1 MFPLKRLQVG
11 VALTVAVLLAV
22 LLVGISHAQGDIVTY
37 PRYDMDF
44 QIQKDGSVL
53 TTETQTVDFKGTS
66 RKRGFTDIPLVNVG
80 SITDVSV
87 SEPGGQPYRNSSSGD
102 PGTFTATRERAT
114 NGDSV
119 MRITLNFQPT
129 AGQKTFLIKYRL
141 NDALRIADA
150 GDQFYWAALRSGRVG
165 PIENSRVT
173 VTLPEAVDS
182 TQIRAEGSVDGR
194 TSIQGTVRD
203 GQTIEYNIRNLPSSA
218 QFETRVQFPH
228 GIVTARPPAWQSQ
241 VESTELAAEY
251 AANRAAS
258 INLAGIVLGGLI
270 LFGGGLGLL
279 LAYYSRGR
287 DPQTTAASDV
297 KIVREPPSDLRP
309 AVVGTLLDEQAAP
322 PDVVSTLVDL
332 ANRNVL
338 NIQEVRNDKLV
349 GSDLD
354 FKFKIEDRK
363 LIANLLPY
371 ERTLMQALFGD
382 SDEFKMSELK
392 GRFYSG
398 MPTWESDLYD
408 EVVRQRLFVANPEQV
423 RKHYRRWGGVLM
435 GLGFVVGFF
444 GVCVGLFAGALAFLP
459 GLSLVIIGG
468 IIMAAA
474 SAMPKRTVE
483 GVRQVVVWRAFRDY
497 LANIEQY
504 EPVEHARQVFQTY
517 LPYAVAMGIDQS
529 WVRKFAQVGT
539 PMPEWYKGMGIPQGF
554 PTSTG
559 GPVILP
565 DGSWGYPR
573 RHGGPIIIAGSGGSD
588 SPSGQG
594 GANMPTN
601 PDQVSGGLA
610 DMLDRASRSLAS
622 GSWGG
627 GGGGGG
633 GWSSGGGGWG
643 GGGGG
648 GGGASSGWS

>member
-1 MFPLKRLQVG
+1 MFPLKSLKVSLALA
-11 VALTVAVLLAV
+11 VALLLTAFTIGV
-22 LLVGISHAQGDIVTY
+22 SHAQGDIVTY

-44 QIQKDGSVL
+44 QIQTDGSVL
-53 TTETQTVDFKGTS
+53 TTETQTVDFKGTT
-66 RKRGFTDIPLVNVG
+66 RRRGFTDIPLVNVG
-80 SITDVSV
+80 NITDVSV

-102 PGTFTATRERAT
+102 PGTFTATRERAA
-114 NGDSV
+114 NGDPV

-173 VTLPEAVDS
+173 VALPQAVDS
-182 TQIRAEGSVDGR
+182 SQIRAEGSVDGR
-194 TSIQGTVRD
+194 TSIQGTVRN
-203 GQTIEYNIRNLPSSA
+203 GQTIEYNIRNLPSNA

-228 GIVTARPPAWQSQ
+228 GIVNAQPPAWQNQ
-241 VESTELAAEY
+241 VEQTELDAER
-251 AANRAAS
+251 AANIAAT
-258 INLAGIVLGGLI
+258 INLAGIVFGGLI
-270 LFGGGLGLL
+270 LFGGGLTLL

-297 KIVREPPSDLRP
+297 RIVREPPSNLRP
-309 AVVGTLLDEQAAP
+309 AVVGTLLDEKAAP
-322 PDVVSTLVDL
+322 QDVVSTLVDL

-338 NIQEVRNDKLV
+338 NIEEARNDKLV

-354 FKFKIEDRK
+354 FKFKIEDRQA
-363 LIANLLPY
+363 ISGLLPY
-371 ERTLMQALFGD
+371 EQTLMNVLFGE
-382 SDEFKMSELK
+382 SDEFMMSELK

-398 MPTWESDLYD
+398 MPTWESDLYN

-423 RKHYRRWGGVLM
+423 RKRYRRIGGALA
-435 GLGFVVGFF
+435 GLGAVVLFVGL
-444 GVCVGLFAGALAFLP
+444 CVGMIAGALAFLP
-459 GLSLVIIGG
+459 GASLLIIGL
-468 IIMAAA
+468 IMMAVA

-483 GVRQVVVWRAFRDY
+483 GVRQTVVWRAFRDY

-504 EPVEHARQVFQTY
+504 EPVERAKQVFQAY
-517 LPYAVAMGIDQS
+517 LPYAVAMGIDQT

-539 PMPEWYKGMGIPQGF
+539 PVPEWYKGLGVPQGF
-554 PTSTG
+554 PAPTG
-559 GPVILP
+559 GPVIFP
-565 DGSWGYPR
+565 GGGWGYPGR
-573 RHGGPIIIAGSGGSD
+573 PVGPIIIAGSGGNGGQ
-588 SPSGQG
+588 PGQG
-594 GANMPTN
+594 GGNMPTN
-601 PDQVSGGLA
+601 PDQISGGLA

-622 GSWGG
+622 GSWG